1 MVYPEGHR
9 YKEKGY
15 LPLKTGVMEVAYN
28 LHIPCQAVI
37 TLGKEDLIDEINLKM
52 NKNQQLIT
60 CVSEVMNPTDFKTK
74 EEWFEH
80 VRKVWDETYKTCEKK
95 EGLKQYENALPG
107 LARYCA

>member
-37 TLGKEDLIDEINLKM
+37 TLGMEDLIDEINLKM